1 MSRFV
6 ITRPGRKP
14 LHTLFF
20 DVNVIDFRAEHGV
33 CLSSG
38 APLSILEYRPVTIR
52 S

>member
-6 ITRPGRKP
+6 IPQSDRKP

-20 DVNVIDFRAEHGV
+20 DANVIDFRAEHGV
-33 CLSSG
+33 CLSPG